1 MRGATVELDTD
12 NSDMLISTHTPHAG
26 RDVEHGEVIT
36 ENQRF
41 LLTRPMRGATGLDD
55 EQLGGIII
63 STHTPHAGRDDFVKF
78 RYRNIS

>member
-1 MRGATVELDTD
+1 MRGATDSTELP
-12 NSDMLISTHTPHAG
+12 SLIHSISTHTPHAG
-26 RDVEHGEVIT
+26 RDDCYGLVVHT
-36 ENQRF
+36 ERTF